1 MVPYVRKS
9 FKKHVLRRAF
19 SEFVYST
26 EDRGEVS
33 DELKAYMDKYPVV
46 EEWFSLE
53 PAVIKDIT
61 KAFDKWYLESNGL
74 TDADFVFGSNAIPRK
89 VRNEAYYD
97 TEEETRQAIEAF
109 VHNMNTLMSRS
120 GKELIAA

>member
-1 MVPYVRKS
+1 MRDVIDHYNN
-9 FKKHVLRRAF
+9 LID
-19 SEFVYST
+19 
-26 EDRGEVS
+26 EDNDPARDPEP
-33 DELKAYMDKYPVV
+33 LKAYMDKYPVV

-53 PAVIKDIT
+53 PSVIKDIT
-61 KAFDKWYLESNGL
+61 KAFNKWYLESNGL